1 MGKKVKMSNIT
12 KHRKSIWV
20 YQDTH
25 ASFLDVQSVL
35 AEHLGVKPNTDYVMN
50 YLCSL
55 FGKDQKNKQTD
66 DITRDII
73 SYQLE
78 EKP

>member
-1 MGKKVKMSNIT
+1 MSSIT

-25 ASFLDVQSVL
+25 ASFLDVQNVL

-55 FGKDQKNKQTD
+55 FDKDQKNKQTE

-73 SYQLE
+73 AFQLE

>member
-1 MGKKVKMSNIT
+1 MSNIT

-20 YQDTH
+20 YENTH
-25 ASFLDVQSVL
+25 ASFLDIQSVL
-35 AEHLGVKPNTDYVMN
+35 ADHLGVKPNTDYVLN

-55 FGKDQKNKQTD
+55 FSADQKNKQTE

-73 SYQLE
+73 SFQLE
-78 EKP
+78 EKH